1 MPTRREVSPSVEVSG
16 LTKLFRDF
24 TAVDRISFA
33 VQRGEVFGFLGPNG
47 AGKTTTIKMLCGL
60 LLPSSGWGRVA
71 GYDIVLEPEQI
82 RARIGYMSQ
91 RFSLYQDLTVEENLD
106 FYGTIYG
113 LESKRL
119 KERKEFILRMAGLL
133 GKERTFTS
141 ALAGGWKQR
150 LALGCAIM
158 HQPEILFLD
167 EPTAGVD
174 PGSRRIFWEFICQ
187 LSREGV
193 TVFVTTH
200 YMDEAEHCDR
210 LAFIHQ
216 GRLVALGGPQELK
229 SREMKGRLLE
239 LDCGDAIRALDLVA
253 ATEGVSEVALFANTL
268 HLIVNS
274 LEEAGPKIQEV
285 LKKKGIAINSLKPI
299 PPSLEDIFVSLIE

>member
-1 MPTRREVSPSVEVSG
+1 MNEASPSVEVHE
-16 LTKLFRDF
+16 LTKLFGDF
-24 TAVDRISFA
+24 TAVDRISFT
-33 VQRGEVFGFLGPNG
+33 VSRGEVFGFLGPNG

-71 GYDIVLEPEQI
+71 GHDIVRESEQI

-113 LESKRL
+113 LEGGRL
-119 KERKEFILRMAGLL
+119 EERKEFILRMAGLL
-133 GKERTFTS
+133 GKEGTLTS

-150 LALGCAIM
+150 LALGCAIV

-174 PGSRRIFWEFICQ
+174 PGSRRVFWEFICQ

-216 GRLVALGGPQELK
+216 GQLVALGEPEELK
-229 SREMKGRLLE
+229 SREMKGNLLE
-239 LDCGDAIRALDLVA
+239 LDCGDAVQALDLIA
-253 ATEGVSEVALFANTL
+253 GIEGVSDAALFANTL
-268 HLIVNS
+268 HLIVDDF
-274 LEEAGPKIQEV
+274 EETSPKIREAV
-285 LKKKGIAINSLKPI
+285 EKKGIAINSLKPI

>member
-1 MPTRREVSPSVEVSG
+1 MPTRREVSPSVEVRE
-16 LTKLFRDF
+16 LTKLFGDF

-60 LLPSSGWGRVA
+60 LLPSSGWGKVA
-71 GYDIVLEPEQI
+71 GHDIVKEPEQI
-82 RARIGYMSQ
+82 RACIGYMSQ

-113 LESKRL
+113 LEGRRL
-119 KERKEFILRMAGLL
+119 KERKEFILKMAGLF
-133 GKERTFTS
+133 GKEGTLTS

-150 LALGCAIM
+150 LALGCAII
-158 HQPEILFLD
+158 HEPEILFLD

-187 LSREGV
+187 LSQQGV

-210 LAFIHQ
+210 LAFIHK
-216 GRLVALGGPQELK
+216 GRLVALGEPQELK
-229 SREMKGRLLE
+229 SRGLKGELLE

-253 ATEGVSEVALFANTL
+253 AIEGVSDVALFANTL
-268 HLIVNS
+268 HLIVDK
-274 LEEAGPKIQEV
+274 LEEASPKILEAV
-285 LKKKGIAINSLKPI
+285 REKGIAINSLKPI
-299 PPSLEDIFVSLIE
+299 PPSLEDIFISLIG

>member
-1 MPTRREVSPSVEVSG
+1 MNEVTPSVEVRE
-16 LTKLFRDF
+16 LTKLFGDF

-33 VQRGEVFGFLGPNG
+33 VRRGEIFGFLGPNG

-71 GYDIVLEPEQI
+71 GHDIVLEPEQI

-91 RFSLYQDLTVEENLD
+91 RFSLYPDLTVEENLD

-113 LESKRL
+113 LEDRRME
-119 KERKEFILRMAGLL
+119 ERKEFILRMAGLI
-133 GKERTFTS
+133 GRERVLTS

-150 LALGCAIM
+150 LALGCAII
-158 HQPEILFLD
+158 HQPDILFLD

-174 PGSRRIFWEFICQ
+174 PGSRREFWELICQ
-187 LSREGV
+187 LSEQGV

-216 GRLVALGGPQELK
+216 GRLVALGEPQELK
-229 SREMKGRLLE
+229 SREMKGNLLE
-239 LDCGDAIRALDLVA
+239 LDCGDAVRALDLVA
-253 ATEGVSEVALFANTL
+253 GIEGVSDAALFANTL
-268 HLIVNS
+268 HLVVDDFK
-274 LEEAGPKIQEV
+274 ETGPKIREAV
-285 LKKKGIAINSLKPI
+285 GERGIAVHSLKPI
-299 PPSLEDIFVSLIE
+299 PPSLEDIFVSLIG

>member
-1 MPTRREVSPSVEVSG
+1 MNEASPSVEVRE
-16 LTKLFRDF
+16 LTKLFGDF
-24 TAVDRISFA
+24 TAVDRISFT
-33 VQRGEVFGFLGPNG
+33 VSRGEIFGFLGPNG

-60 LLPSSGWGRVA
+60 ILPSSGWGRVA
-71 GYDIVLEPEQI
+71 GHDIVREPEQI

-113 LESKRL
+113 LEGRRL
-119 KERKEFILRMAGLL
+119 KERKEFILRMAGLF
-133 GKERTFTS
+133 GKEEALTS

-150 LALGCAIM
+150 LALGCAIV

-174 PGSRRIFWEFICQ
+174 PGSRRIFWDFICQ
-187 LSREGV
+187 LSRDGV

-216 GRLVALGGPQELK
+216 GQLVALGEPEKLK
-229 SREMKGRLLE
+229 SRELKGNLLE
-239 LDCGDAIRALDLVA
+239 LDCGDAVQALDLIA
-253 ATEGVSEVALFANTL
+253 GIEGVSDAALFANTL
-268 HLIVNS
+268 HLIVDDF
-274 LEEAGPKIQEV
+274 EETGPKIREAFE
-285 LKKKGIAINSLKPI
+285 KKGVAINSLKPI

>member
-1 MPTRREVSPSVEVSG
+1 MSEVSPSVEVCE
-16 LTKLFRDF
+16 LTKLFGDF
-24 TAVDRISFA
+24 TAVDRISFN
-33 VQRGEVFGFLGPNG
+33 VRRGEIFGFLGPNG

-71 GYDIVLEPEQI
+71 GHDIVLEPEQI
-82 RARIGYMSQ
+82 RAGIGYMSQ

-113 LESKRL
+113 LEGKRL
-119 KERKEFILRMAGLL
+119 RERKEFILKMAGLIGREGVL
-133 GKERTFTS
+133 TS

-150 LALGCAIM
+150 LALGCAII

-174 PGSRRIFWEFICQ
+174 PGSRREFWELICQ
-187 LSREGV
+187 LSQEGV

-216 GRLVALGGPQELK
+216 GRLVALGEPQELK
-229 SREMKGRLLE
+229 SREMKGNLLE
-239 LDCGDAIRALDLVA
+239 LDCGDAVQALDLV
-253 ATEGVSEVALFANTL
+253 TGIEGVSEVALFANTL
-268 HLIVNS
+268 HLIVDD
-274 LEEAGPKIQEV
+274 LEEAGPRIREV
-285 LKKKGIAINSLKPI
+285 VKKKGIAINSLKPI
-299 PPSLEDIFVSLIE
+299 PPSLEDIFVSLIG